1 MLGWL
6 TRLFRQRVEADASPA
21 VVPPTPEAPPL
32 ATPPPES
39 PLLATPPP
47 ESSQLAIP
55 PPTDSDAP
63 IEAAEHS
70 EVLDEAEIADPAL
83 EERLLLEI
91 TPAATDVDTDA
102 KETCPTCGKT
112 GVFAGPPG
120 QRFCTYCAL
129 RDELFERS
137 AAATE

>member
-6 TRLFRQRVEADASPA
+6 TRLFRQRVEADAAPA
-21 VVPPTPEAPPL
+21 VVPPPPDAPL
-32 ATPPPES
+32 
-39 PLLATPPP
+39 
-47 ESSQLAIP
+47 LAIP

-63 IEAAEHS
+63 IEAADQS
-70 EVLDEAEIADPAL
+70 EIADAAL
-83 EERLLLEI
+83 EEPLLLEI
-91 TPAATDVDTDA
+91 APAADGDA

-120 QRFCTYCAL
+120 QRFCSYCAL

>member
-1 MLGWL
+1 VLRWL
-6 TRLFRQRVEADASPA
+6 TRLFGQRDEAETAPAAPPPLETPLAAAADPTPSEAVAVVEPIEAEPIEADSVEAEPVEAD
-21 VVPPTPEAPPL
+21 
-32 ATPPPES
+32 
-39 PLLATPPP
+39 
-47 ESSQLAIP
+47 
-55 PPTDSDAP
+55 P
-63 IEAAEHS
+63 IEALTLVEMPETTA
-70 EVLDEAEIADPAL
+70 DADP
-83 EERLLLEI
+83 
-91 TPAATDVDTDA
+91 

>member
-6 TRLFRQRVEADASPA
+6 TRLFRQRVEADASRS
-21 VVPPTPEAPPL
+21 VVPAPPEAPLL

-39 PLLATPPP
+39 PLLATSPL
-47 ESSQLAIP
+47 ESHLHAIP

-63 IEAAEHS
+63 IEAADQS
-70 EVLDEAEIADPAL
+70 EMADPAL
-83 EERLLLEI
+83 EEPLLLEV
-91 TPAATDVDTDA
+91 TPAIADVESDS

>member
-6 TRLFRQRVEADASPA
+6 TRLFRPRVEAEAAPTASQ
-21 VVPPTPEAPPL
+21 PPPDAPPL
-32 ATPPPES
+32 ATP
-39 PLLATPPP
+39 L
-47 ESSQLAIP
+47 
-55 PPTDSDAP
+55 PTVSDAA
-63 IEAAEHS
+63 IQVATDDQVAA
-70 EVLDEAEIADPAL
+70 DELEIADQAA
-83 EERLLLEI
+83 EEPSLLEI
-91 TPAATDVDTDA
+91 APVETPVEAE

-129 RDELFERS
+129 REELFER